1 MGWLTRSRS
10 QGTNDEPANRKP
22 EDAERKVRVPEGLW
36 IKCSLCRQIVYRK
49 EVEKA
54 GKVCPK
60 CNYHFPITVEER
72 ISQLSDLETFREF
85 SQEIE
90 SVDPLEFVDSHRY
103 IDRIKAAQKKT
114 GLTDAIRIGECL
126 ISGKPAVL
134 GVFSFGFMGGSM
146 GSVVGEKVVRAAGRA
161 LDLRVPLILVTSSGG
176 ARMQEGIFSLMQM
189 ARTSAAISRLNQE
202 AVPFFSVL
210 SDPTFGGVTAS
221 FAMLGDVILAEPRS
235 LIGFAGP
242 RVIEQTI
249 KQQLPEGFQR
259 AEFLLSHGFLD
270 MVVERGR
277 LKETLSHLMCVFSP
291 SGRQCV
297 SVMTEAG
304 EGGG

>member
-10 QGTNDEPANRKP
+10 RQV
-22 EDAERKVRVPEGLW
+22 EDGAEDKRPMDSEKKIRIPEGLW

-72 ISQLSDLETFREF
+72 ICQLSDPGSFEEF
-85 SQEIE
+85 SQNIE
-90 SVDPLEFVDSHRY
+90 SVDPLEFSDSVKYTERL
-103 IDRIKAAQKKT
+103 KSAQKKT
-114 GLTDAIRIGECL
+114 GLSDAIRIGECS
-126 ISGKPAVL
+126 IVGKTAIL

-146 GSVVGEKVVRAAGRA
+146 GSVVGEKVVRAADRA
-161 LDLRVPLILVTSSGG
+161 LEKRVPLILVTSSGG

-189 ARTSAAISRLNQE
+189 ARTSAAISRLHQ
-202 AVPFFSVL
+202 ASVPFFSVL
-210 SDPTFGGVTAS
+210 TDPTFGGVTAS
-221 FAMLGDVILAEPRS
+221 FAMLGDIILAEPRS

-277 LKETLSHLMCVFSP
+277 LKETLAQLMCIFAP
-291 SGRQCV
+291 SGHSCRPV
-297 SVMTEAG
+297 TDGG
-304 EGGG
+304 EGRE

>member
-10 QGTNDEPANRKP
+10 REPEGGTEDNKPADSEK
-22 EDAERKVRVPEGLW
+22 KVRVPEGLW

-72 ISQLSDLETFREF
+72 IFQLSDPGSYSEF
-85 SQEIE
+85 AQNIE
-90 SVDPLEFVDSHRY
+90 SVDPLGFTDSIKY
-103 IDRIKAAQKKT
+103 TDRLKAAQKKT
-114 GLTDAIRIGECL
+114 GLSDAIRIGECS

-146 GSVVGEKVVRAAGRA
+146 GSVVGEKVVRAAERS
-161 LDLRVPLILVTSSGG
+161 LEKRIPLILVTSSGG

-189 ARTSAAISRLNQE
+189 ARTSAVISRLHHA

-210 SDPTFGGVTAS
+210 TDPTFGGVTAS

-277 LKETLSHLMCVFSP
+277 LKETLSQLMCIFSSSGQQCP
-291 SGRQCV
+291 SVASIG
-297 SVMTEAG
+297 E
-304 EGGG
+304 EGGE